1 MKNKIKNILRKSARV
16 ARLAVLPCALML
28 TTQSCQ
34 DVLDEKV
41 ISNLSN
47 DYINT
52 PKGFNDAV
60 SAAYGYLRT
69 YYAQEMGMTMS
80 QMGTDTY
87 TNGADGSYKKYN
99 QYTSN
104 LDGFDNWVRTLWRE
118 FYKGINTCNA
128 IIDRSSQIEGLSASE
143 ISSGVAQAKALR
155 ALYYFTLVQH
165 YGGLDLRTEE
175 TNGPITEITR
185 STEQAVY
192 DQIIKDFNDAYNDLP
207 ANGGEWGRFTQ
218 MAVDGFL
225 CKVYITR
232 ATRDFGSAA
241 DYATAES
248 YGKKVINNYDR
259 ALVSD
264 FSDLFE
270 LGNDQ
275 NTEAVFSLQFS
286 YDLLSAGGFGN
297 RWHLYYLMEYDTQ
310 PGMSRVLEVGRPW
323 KRLRPTEYTYNQVMV
338 NRDVDAR
345 FDKSFKKVFYATKT
359 GTFPTFL
366 DKSKPSIT
374 VAAGD
379 TAIFMPGYEM
389 SEEERAKRPYQV
401 YTPSMYQEKQFG
413 VLAKFLDPLR
423 ASINEVQGGRDFVLI
438 RLADIHLLVAECLI
452 QQGKA
457 AEAVEHINLVRR
469 RAAYPGH
476 EAEME
481 ITADQA
487 TMEFIYDERARELL
501 GEGHRWTDLKRWGN
515 LVERVKAYNPEGAP
529 NIQDKHMYRPIPQ
542 EQIDLVD
549 GGSSAFPQNPGY

>member
-1 MKNKIKNILRKSARV
+1 MKIYVSKIIKKSAKV
-16 ARLAVLPCALML
+16 LRLALLPAAFMIS
-28 TTQSCQ
+28 TQSCE
-34 DVLDEKV
+34 DVLKEVV
-41 ISNLSN
+41 ISDISN

-60 SAAYGYLRT
+60 SAAYGFLRT
-69 YYAQEMGMTMS
+69 YYAQEIGMTMS

-87 TNGADGSYKKYN
+87 TNGADGSYKRYN
-99 QYTSN
+99 FYSAD
-104 LDGFDNWVRTLWRE
+104 LDGRDNWVRTLWRE

-128 IIDRSSQIEGLSASE
+128 IIDRSGDIEGLSAADL
-143 ISSGVAQAKALR
+143 SSGVAQAKALR
-155 ALYYFTLVQH
+155 ALFYFTLVQH
-165 YGGLDLRTEE
+165 FGDLDLRISE

-185 STEQAVY
+185 TSEQLVY
-192 DQIIKDFNDAYNDLP
+192 DQIIKDFNEAYSDLP
-207 ANGGEWGRFTQ
+207 AQASEWGRFDQ

-225 CKVYITR
+225 LKVHLTR
-232 ATRDFGSAA
+232 ATRPYGTAA
-241 DYATAES
+241 DYATAEA

-264 FSDLFE
+264 FSELFE

-275 NTEAVFSLQFS
+275 NTEAVFSVQYS
-286 YDLLSAGGFGN
+286 YDLLSAGSFGN

-323 KRLRPTEYTYNQVMV
+323 KRLRPTDYTYNQVMV

-345 FDKSFKKVFYATKT
+345 YDKSFKKVFYATKT

-366 DKSKPSIT
+366 DKSKAEIT

-379 TAIFMPGYEM
+379 TAIYMPGYEM

-413 VLAKFLDPLR
+413 VLSKFLDPLR
-423 ASINEVQGGRDFVLI
+423 ASINEVRGGRDFVLI
-438 RLADIHLLVAECLI
+438 RLADVHLMVAECLI
-452 QQGKA
+452 QQGKQ
-457 AEAVEHINLVRR
+457 AEAVEHINLIRR

-481 ITADQA
+481 ITAEQA
-487 TMEFIYDERARELL
+487 TMEFLYDERARELL

-515 LVERVKAYNPEGAP
+515 LVERVKKYNPEGSA
-529 NIQDKHMYRPIPQ
+529 NIKDIHMYRPIPQ

-549 GGSSAFPQNPGY
+549 GGNSAFPQNPGY